1 MMKTDQRTFREI
13 ERLFERYK
21 VALQSSE
28 LAYTSKRNHE
38 TGTYYFLRW
47 IQGTY
52 TPGQGLRR

>member
-1 MMKTDQRTFREI
+1 MQKTDARTLREI

-21 VALQSSE
+21 IE
-28 LAYTSKRNHE
+28 LRDSPLACNSKRNHE

-52 TPGQGLRR
+52 TPGQGLR